1 MTDDRNKIYPDVHQP
16 RVSIFNA
23 LPLGSLSRREVRLKI
38 PLGDNAQRFSIVYT
52 SSDARNPQPA
62 SDPTEMKHIIFI
74 TACVLLFLAATGAE
88 AAKTEDDLPDPMP
101 PTKSPE
107 QRKKHHRKVRAPVNT
122 DSNHTR

>member
-1 MTDDRNKIYPDVHQP
+1 
-16 RVSIFNA
+16 
-23 LPLGSLSRREVRLKI
+23 
-38 PLGDNAQRFSIVYT
+38 
-52 SSDARNPQPA
+52 
-62 SDPTEMKHIIFI
+62 MKHITFI

-88 AAKTEDDLPDPMP
+88 AAKTEDPMP